1 MAGWHHRLDG
11 HESEWTLGV
20 GDGQEGLACCDS
32 WGLKESDT
40 TERLNWTEKYLGQIG
55 VENMTYSVAVY
66 SRFAMQYQSIS
77 EKFSVKTG
85 SEYLLFDL
93 ASIPYHFLLL
103 LHSGFLVGN
112 PLPPPPS
119 LPLTQTLHFNWS
131 YLLRKFNNNAA
142 SSSAHTH
149 KHTHTHTLPL
159 IGLLAKYDI
168 QWSTHTQDFWSQSQH
183 LSDHSIIR
191 NSPWLRFLSHCHIL
205 YLQRFYHSEL
215 ILISMNYL
223 EWFQ

>member
-149 KHTHTHTLPL
+149 THTHTLPL
-159 IGLLAKYDI
+159 IGL
-168 QWSTHTQDFWSQSQH
+168 QPNMTSSEVHTHKIFGAS
-183 LSDHSIIR
+183 HSI
-191 NSPWLRFLSHCHIL
+191 S
-205 YLQRFYHSEL
+205 L
-215 ILISMNYL
+215 ITASL
-223 EWFQ
+223 ETVHD